1 VYSTCI
7 FCHSDL
13 GTNESVEHFPIGGRL
28 AFDAARGRLWVVC
41 QRCERWN
48 LTPLE
53 ERWEAIEEC
62 ERLFRSTKLR
72 VSTDQIGLARLRDG
86 LELVRIGE
94 PQRPEMAAWRY
105 GDQFGR
111 RRRQA
116 LALSGITVVT
126 AAALYGLGPLLGVA
140 IGGIAMAG
148 NLASMAYAASQQ
160 RRVIARISVASRQR
174 PIEIRGQL
182 VRQIKIDA
190 HGDDWALIVP
200 FEKPRNRLIQWAT
213 SLSTPDPK
221 IVDHEVLTG
230 DFALRTAAKV
240 LPAMN
245 WGGGRKDEV
254 RAAVDLLEESSEA
267 HALFR
272 RFVIRKKIGYGPT
285 GKRVSVAQ
293 SIQELPVEA
302 RLALE
307 MAAHEDAERRALEGE
322 LHLLEDAWRE
332 AEEIAAISDTMLVSP
347 DTSVR
352 LSSMKQSDER

>member
-1 VYSTCI
+1 MYATCL
-7 FCHSDL
+7 FCNKPL
-13 GTNESVEHFPIGGRL
+13 GANEALETFPVGKRL
-28 AFDAARGRLWVVC
+28 AFDAAKGRLWVVC
-41 QRCERWN
+41 PHCERWN
-48 LTPLE
+48 LSPLE
-53 ERWEAIEEC
+53 ERWEAIESA
-62 ERLFRSTKLR
+62 ERQFRDTRRR
-72 VSTDQIGLARLRDG
+72 VSTDNIGLAKLRDG
-86 LELVRIGE
+86 TTLVRIGQ
-94 PQRPEMAAWRY
+94 PLRPEFAAWRY

-245 WGGGRKDEV
+245 WGGGRKED
-254 RAAVDLLEESSEA
+254 
-267 HALFR
+267 
-272 RFVIRKKIGYGPT
+272 RK
-285 GKRVSVAQ
+285 SV
-293 SIQELPVEA
+293 V
-302 RLALE
+302 
-307 MAAHEDAERRALEGE
+307 
-322 LHLLEDAWRE
+322 
-332 AEEIAAISDTMLVSP
+332 
-347 DTSVR
+347 
-352 LSSMKQSDER
+352 